1 MNRLTLPIH
10 WLKNLLEFNG
20 KGNLLLKQYFRD
32 VVNNLKKKKGK
43 INSYRIIIIP
53 LPFKSWL
60 FGLHVFFAFFRK

>member
-53 LPFKSWL
+53 LPFKS
-60 FGLHVFFAFFRK
+60 